1 MTQAMESPRYM
12 QKKLARLGRVLRAFM
27 EQEKVSPS
35 ALAETLQTTV
45 RTIQR
50 DILFLKTAGFPV
62 KEVARG
68 MYALDKSLLKHFE
81 VFDDTELALVVA
93 LKNLVLQLG
102 QPFQNAADGLFNRL
116 YDVVMAEPVFVKIDE
131 SVPLDSL
138 LLSRIVKA
146 ICGKKQGR
154 FQYTVFSPYEVII
167 EPYKIVY
174 FDGFWYLVGKDTRD
188 GELKRYALDKIK
200 DFKATKTC
208 FKCIPV
214 SLDSDLKNSANIW
227 FSGERRIEILIL
239 VDQSCADYF
248 KRRKIFPTQE
258 IREEKPNGSLIVSF
272 FVGNYEEIRNILKAW
287 LPNVKILEPEELR
300 QEFME
305 EMKGWLTWQN
315 EKVFTKA
322 PKY

>member
-1 MTQAMESPRYM
+1 MTQSMESPGNM
-12 QKKLARLGRVLRAFM
+12 QKKLARLGRMLRAFM
-27 EQEKVSPS
+27 EQEKVSS
-35 ALAETLQTTV
+35 TALAETLQTAV

-50 DILFLKTAGFPV
+50 DILFLKAAGFPV

-102 QPFQNAADGLFNRL
+102 QPFQSAADGLFNRL

-131 SVPLDSL
+131 SVSLDSR

-146 ICGKKQGR
+146 ICGKKLGR
-154 FQYTVFSPYEVII
+154 FQYTVFSPYEVIV
-167 EPYKIVY
+167 EPYKVVY
-174 FDGFWYLVGKDTRD
+174 FDGFWYLVGKDTNS

-208 FKCIPV
+208 FKCIPA
-214 SLDSDLKNSANIW
+214 SLDGDLKNSANIW
-227 FSGERRIEILIL
+227 FSGERTIEILIL

-248 KRRKIFPTQE
+248 QRRRIFPTQE
-258 IREEKPNGSLIVSF
+258 IREVKPDGSLIVSF
-272 FVGNYEEIRNILKAW
+272 LVGNYEEIRNILKAW
-287 LPNVKILEPEELR
+287 LPNVKILAPSPLKEEFLA
-300 QEFME
+300 
-305 EMKGWLTWQN
+305 EMKGWLAWQK
-315 EKVFTKA
+315 ER
-322 PKY
+322 

>member
-1 MTQAMESPRYM
+1 MTLAMESPGQMR
-12 QKKLARLGRVLRAFM
+12 KKLVRLGQMLRALM
-27 EQEKVSPS
+27 EQEKVSLS
-35 ALAETLQTTV
+35 ALAETLQMTV

-50 DILFLKTAGFPV
+50 DILFLKAAGFPV
-62 KEVARG
+62 KETARG
-68 MYALDKSLLKHFE
+68 VYALDKSLLKHFE

-102 QPFQNAADGLFNRL
+102 RPFQNAADGLFNRL

-131 SVPLDSL
+131 SIPLDSR
-138 LLSRIVKA
+138 LLSRVVKA

-154 FQYTVFSPYEVII
+154 FQYTVFSPYEVVI

-174 FDGFWYLVGKDTRD
+174 FDGFWYLVGKDALD
-188 GELKRYALDKIK
+188 GTLKRYALDKIK

-208 FKCIPV
+208 FKCIPT

-248 KRRKIFPTQE
+248 NRRKIFPTQE
-258 IREEKPNGSLIVSF
+258 IREVKPDGSLIVSF
-272 FVGNYEEIRNILKAW
+272 SVAHHEEIKNTLKAW
-287 LPNVKILEPEELR
+287 LPNVKILAPEALKR
-300 QEFME
+300 EFTEAMQ
-305 EMKGWLTWQN
+305 GWLVWQR
-315 EKVFTKA
+315 EGQ
-322 PKY
+322 

>member
-1 MTQAMESPRYM
+1 MTQTMENPGSM
-12 QKKLARLGRVLRAFM
+12 QKKLARLGRMLRAFM
-27 EQEKVSPS
+27 EQEKVSSS

-50 DILFLKTAGFPV
+50 DILFLKAAGFPV
-62 KEVARG
+62 KEVGRG

-131 SVPLDSL
+131 SVPLDSR
-138 LLSRIVKA
+138 LLSRIVNA
-146 ICGKKQGR
+146 ICMKKHGR
-154 FQYTVFSPYEVII
+154 FQYTVFSPYEVIV
-167 EPYKIVY
+167 EPYKVVY
-174 FDGFWYLVGKDTRD
+174 FDGFWYLVGRD
-188 GELKRYALDKIK
+188 IHDGALKRYALDKIK

-208 FKCIPV
+208 FKCIPA

-227 FSGERRIEILIL
+227 FTEKRSIEILIL

-248 KRRKIFPTQE
+248 KRRNVFPSQE
-258 IREEKPNGSLIVSF
+258 IREEKSDGSLIISF
-272 FVGNYEEIRNILKAW
+272 LVGNYEEIRNILKTW
-287 LPNVKILEPEELR
+287 LPNVKILAPEGLKE
-300 QEFME
+300 EFME
-305 EMKGWLTWQN
+305 GMQGWLEWQ
-315 EKVFTKA
+315 EEM
-322 PKY
+322 

>member
-1 MTQAMESPRYM
+1 MTQAIESPGNM
-12 QKKLARLGRVLRAFM
+12 QKKLARLGRMLRAFM
-27 EQEKVSPS
+27 EQEKVSS
-35 ALAETLQTTV
+35 WALAETLQTTV

-50 DILFLKTAGFPV
+50 DILFLKAAGFPV

-131 SVPLDSL
+131 SVPLDSR

-146 ICGKKQGR
+146 ICMKKQGR
-154 FQYTVFSPYEVII
+154 FQYSVFSPYEVIV

-188 GELKRYALDKIK
+188 GALKRYALDKIK

-208 FKCIPV
+208 FKCIPA
-214 SLDSDLKNSANIW
+214 SLDSNLKNSANIW
-227 FSGERRIEILIL
+227 FSGERTLEIVIL

-248 KRRKIFPTQE
+248 KRRKVFPTQE
-258 IREEKPNGSLIVSF
+258 LREEKSDGSLVVSF
-272 FVGNYEEIRNILKAW
+272 LVGSYEEIRNILKTW
-287 LPNVKILEPEELR
+287 LPNVKILAPEGLKE
-300 QEFME
+300 EFMKA
-305 EMKGWLTWQN
+305 MKGWLRWQV
-315 EKVFTKA
+315 EM
-322 PKY
+322 